1 MAKIAIDAGHGRYT
15 PGKRCM
21 KKLDKHETRE
31 WVLNDRV
38 ADELGRLLKAAG
50 HTVKRMDDT
59 DGSTDVSLAAR
70 VQKANSWGA
79 DFYISVHH
87 NSGVGGSSGGGTEVY
102 VSKGCQ
108 AKSKKAQSAIYK
120 HAIKRGNLKGN
131 RADGTRTANF
141 YVIRYTDMP
150 ACLIECGF
158 MDSKIDIKYILDPA
172 WSKKIAL
179 GIAEGICEVFG
190 GTVKAGASGGST
202 PKPEPAKPAP
212 VKPAEKDNGKLDEDG
227 KWGKDCTLKNQ
238 KVFNTEQ
245 DGIISFQPAANKKY
259 LASCYEVSWKFYTS
273 GYDAGSALIKAIQR
287 FLKEQGYY
295 TGKIDGW
302 CGKQTVIAMQKFLR
316 AKGYY
321 AGDIDGSMGPKT
333 VKGWQRYINSRL

>member
-1 MAKIAIDAGHGRYT
+1 MAKIAIDAGHGKHT

-38 ADELGRLLKAAG
+38 ADELGRLLKSAG

-59 DGSTDVSLAAR
+59 DGSTDVSLESR
-70 VQKANSWGA
+70 VRKANAWGA

-120 HAIKRGNLKGN
+120 HAIKRAGLKGN

-158 MDSKIDIKYILDPA
+158 MDSKVDIKYILDPA

-179 GIAEGICEVFG
+179 GIAEGICEVFC
-190 GTVKAGASGGST
+190 GTVKGTGSGNST
-202 PKPEPAKPAP
+202 PKPEPAKP
-212 VKPAEKDNGKLDEDG
+212 VPAQPAKKDKLDVDG
-227 KWGKDCTLKNQ
+227 SWGKDCTRKSQ
-238 KVFNTEQ
+238 KVLKTTI
-245 DGIISFQPAANKKY
+245 DGIVSNQPPSNKKY
-259 LASCYEVSWKFYTS
+259 LPNAYTGSWEFTNNCK
-273 GYDAGSALIKAIQR
+273 GGSALIKAVQK
-287 FLKEQGYY
+287 LVGAKV
-295 TGKIDGW
+295 DGW
-302 CGKQTVIAMQKFLR
+302 CGKATVKAMQKWLK
-316 AKGYY
+316 AKGLY
-321 AGDIDGSMGPKT
+321 AGNIDGSMGPAT
-333 VKGWQRYINSRL
+333 VKAWQRYINSRL

>member
-1 MAKIAIDAGHGRYT
+1 MAKIAIDAGHGKHT

-21 KKLDKHETRE
+21 KKLDKNETRE

-59 DGSTDVSLAAR
+59 DGSTDVSLESR
-70 VQKANSWGA
+70 VRKANAWGA

-120 HAIKRGNLKGN
+120 HAIKRANLKGN

-141 YVIRYTDMP
+141 YVILHTKMP

-158 MDSKIDIKYILDPA
+158 MDSKVDIKYILDPA

-190 GTVKAGASGGST
+190 GTIKASGGSGGST
-202 PKPEPAKPAP
+202 PKPEPAKPA
-212 VKPAEKDNGKLDEDG
+212 EKDKLDVDG
-227 KWGKDCTLKNQ
+227 SWGKDCTKKSQ
-238 KVFNTEQ
+238 KVLGTKV
-245 DGIISFQPAANKKY
+245 DGIISNQPASNKKY
-259 LASCYEVSWKFYTS
+259 LPNAYSGSWEFKNA
-273 GYDAGSALIKAIQR
+273 GYKNGSSLIRAIQKLVGAKADGWCGQGTVKEIQK
-287 FLKEQGYY
+287 FLKKKGFY
-295 TGKIDGW
+295 TGKIDG
-302 CGKQTVIAMQKFLR
+302 
-316 AKGYY
+316 
-321 AGDIDGSMGPKT
+321 SMGPAT
-333 VKGWQRYINSRL
+333 VKAWQRYINSRL

>member
-38 ADELGRLLKAAG
+38 ADELGRLLKSAG

-70 VQKANSWGA
+70 VQKANAWGA

-87 NSGVGGSSGGGTEVY
+87 NSGVNGSSGGGTEVY
-102 VSKGCQ
+102 VSQGCQ
-108 AKSKKAQSAIYK
+108 SKSKKAQSAIYK

-158 MDSKIDIKYILDPA
+158 MDSKVDIKYILDPA

-190 GTVKAGASGGST
+190 GTVKAGGSGSSST
-202 PKPEPAKPAP
+202 SKPAP
-212 VKPAEKDNGKLDEDG
+212 GKTVAKKYIVNEDTRALQKAMNKSYDCNLEEDSSCGPATQKQIGKHYLYYRKNKLIKNVHA
-227 KWGKDCTLKNQ
+227 KWYQ
-238 KVFNTEQ
+238 KQ
-245 DGIISFQPAANKKY
+245 LNKKFKEMGRPERVDVDKIFGPDCDEKTRLY
-259 LASCYEVSWKFYTS
+259 QKLKGLEVDGF
-273 GYDAGSALIKAIQR
+273 AG
-287 FLKEQGYY
+287 LK
-295 TGKIDGW
+295 THLSLLK
-302 CGKQTVIAMQKFLR
+302 
-316 AKGYY
+316 
-321 AGDIDGSMGPKT
+321 
-333 VKGWQRYINSRL
+333 